1 MDEMGM
7 GMHGSS
13 VVLLTLVT
21 SVLTATGTT
30 YLVQRYEVFPPPQ
43 QAPVHQAVAPI
54 LVGLSEADARANTT
68 ALQLA
73 LLVEGREPSA
83 GAAAGTVLRQSIA
96 PGQPV
101 PEGGGVG
108 VVFAAPL
115 PRVPKLIELSLAE
128 AKEKLTRSGYK
139 VTEGDTVPHP
149 RVPAGKI
156 VGQSPE
162 PDAELPAGSAVT
174 LHASSGPAE
183 LESPKLMGMAL
194 AAAKQKLSDLGLTTK
209 VRWISKAETDTGVVL
224 SQKPKPGQKLSP
236 KATVEVVINR

>member
-13 VVLLTLVT
+13 VVLLTLFT

-30 YLVQRYEVFPPPQ
+30 YLVQRYEVFPHPQ
-43 QAPVHQAVAPI
+43 EAPVHVAVAPV
-54 LVGLSEADARANTT
+54 LVGLSEADARANTA
-68 ALQLA
+68 ALELA

-83 GAAAGTVLRQSIA
+83 GATAGTVLRQSIA

-101 PEGGGVG
+101 PDGSGIG
-108 VVFAAPL
+108 VVFAASL
-115 PRVPKLIELSLAE
+115 PHVPKLLELSLAE
-128 AKEKLTRSGYK
+128 AKEKLSQSGYK
-139 VTEGDTVPHP
+139 VTEGEVVPHP
-149 RVPAGKI
+149 RIPAGKI

-162 PDAELPAGSAVT
+162 PDAELAAGSAVT

-194 AAAKQKLSDLGLTTK
+194 AAAKQKLSELGLTAK
-209 VRWISKAETDTGVVL
+209 VRWVSKAETDTGIVL
-224 SQKPKPGQKLSP
+224 SQKPKPGQRLSP

>member
-1 MDEMGM
+1 MGM

-13 VVLLTLVT
+13 VVLLTLFT

-30 YLVQRYEVFPPPQ
+30 YLVQRYQVFHQEPPVP
-43 QAPVHQAVAPI
+43 HAVVPL

-108 VVFAAPL
+108 VVFAARL
-115 PRVPKLIELSLAE
+115 PSVPKVIELSLAD

-139 VTEGDTVPHP
+139 VTEGDLVSHP
-149 RVPAGKI
+149 RIAAGKI

-162 PDAELPAGSAVT
+162 PDAELAAGSAVT

-183 LESPKLMGMAL
+183 LEAPKLMGLAL
-194 AAAKQKLSDLGLTTK
+194 ATAKQKLSELGLTTK
-209 VRWISKAETDTGVVL
+209 VRWISKAETVTGTVL
-224 SQKPKPGQKLSP
+224 SQKPAPGQKLSP
-236 KATVEVVINR
+236 KATIEIVINR

>member
-13 VVLLTLVT
+13 VVLLTLFT

-30 YLVQRYEVFPPPQ
+30 YLVQRYQVFPQ
-43 QAPVHQAVAPI
+43 DAPVHQAVAPM

-83 GAAAGTVLRQSIA
+83 GTAPGTVLRQSIA

-101 PEGGGVG
+101 PDGGGVG
-108 VVFAAPL
+108 VVFAASL
-115 PRVPKLIELSLAE
+115 PHVPKVIELSLAE
-128 AKEKLTRSGYK
+128 AKEQLTRSGYK
-139 VTEGDTVPHP
+139 VTEGDLVPHP
-149 RVPAGKI
+149 RVPAGRV

-162 PDAELPAGSAVT
+162 PDAELAAGSTVT

-183 LESPKLMGMAL
+183 LEAPKLTGLAL
-194 AAAKQKLSDLGLTTK
+194 AAAKQKLSELGLNTK
-209 VRWISKAETDTGVVL
+209 VRWISKAETVTGSVL
-224 SQKPKPGQKLSP
+224 SQKPSPGQKLSP
-236 KATVEVVINR
+236 KATVEIVINR

>member
-1 MDEMGM
+1 M

-13 VVLLTLVT
+13 VVLLTLFT

-43 QAPVHQAVAPI
+43 QAPVHQAVAPM
-54 LVGLSEADARANTT
+54 LVGLSEADARANTA

-101 PEGGGVG
+101 PDGGGVG
-108 VVFAAPL
+108 VVFAAAL
-115 PRVPKLIELSLAE
+115 PHVPKVIELSVAE

-139 VTEGDTVPHP
+139 VTEGDTVPHS

-162 PDAELPAGSAVT
+162 PDAELPTGSAVT

-183 LESPKLMGMAL
+183 LESPKLLGLAL
-194 AAAKQKLSDLGLTTK
+194 ASAKQKLSELGLTTK